1 MHNLHAK
8 LERINLKSL
17 KHIDQKCKRRKKK
30 KEKPVLF
37 LGKESIKHEIKQ
49 KAQLQTTVF
58 NQSLVSDLAFS
69 FGSYQKKNYM
79 INNLIKRLDFKI

>member
-37 LGKESIKHEIKQ
+37 LGKESIKHE
-49 KAQLQTTVF
+49 L
-58 NQSLVSDLAFS
+58 S
-69 FGSYQKKNYM
+69 
-79 INNLIKRLDFKI
+79 KRLSYKPQCSTSPLSLI